1 MYKSGRR
8 LKEDKNSLF
17 FGYIRYVELKV
28 VHSLF
33 KIQVFVRI
41 WIIRDAKHKCVCV
54 CVCVCVWVCVCG
66 VGSKAVLSLAC
77 PGFTLSN

>member
-54 CVCVCVWVCVCG
+54 CVCVCG

-77 PGFTLSN
+77 PGFTLNN